1 MDMNRN
7 TIQRCPRIIANPLSR
22 LRSALRLPHRRP
34 PLAALP
40 PLSTCQAT
48 HRATDVVV
56 SAPSPFPLRPCHSRR
71 IVPYIMRPPIRF
83 VPPPGHRRQAPAT
96 CLSSPLHSQSRP
108 LHFDVG
114 SARYTAP
121 PHRAP
126 LPLHHRCHEADATAV
141 RLSAR
146 PGLPMLGPPIA
157 DYRSS
162 WSAATE
168 VTSRATR
175 MAAGRR
181 NVNASSSSSHGM

>member
-126 LPLHHRCHEADATAV
+126 LPLHHRCHEVDAMSTRAAAPAMACRFAAPATV
-141 RLSAR
+141 STVCKVFDKMCMSKHRKLHN
-146 PGLPMLGPPIA
+146 PIL
-157 DYRSS
+157 R
-162 WSAATE
+162 E
-168 VTSRATR
+168 
-175 MAAGRR
+175 
-181 NVNASSSSSHGM
+181 